1 MGINVIMGY
10 ILMFIGAFFFL
21 VSAIGLVRLP
31 DLYTR
36 MQAATKATTLGAISS
51 ILGIGLMKEEILV
64 KSIILAVFI
73 LLTAPISGSALIRAS
88 YKAKSPLTNKTVVDR
103 LKEKEGEAK

>member
-1 MGINVIMGY
+1 MGLNVIIGY
-10 ILMFIGAFFFL
+10 VLMLIGAFFFL
-21 VSAIGLVRLP
+21 VSAIGIIRLP

-36 MQAATKATTLGAISS
+36 MQAATKSTTLGAIPS
-51 ILGIGLMKEEILV
+51 IIGIGLMKEEILI

-88 YKAKSPLTNKTVVDR
+88 YKAKSPLTDKTVVDR
-103 LKEKEGEAK
+103 LKEKEGDAK

>member
-1 MGINVIMGY
+1 MGANVIIGY
-10 ILMFIGAFFFL
+10 VLMFIGAFFFF
-21 VSAIGLVRLP
+21 VSAIGLIRLP

-36 MQAATKATTLGAISS
+36 MQAATKSTTLGAISS
-51 ILGIGLMKEEILV
+51 IIGIGLMKEEILI

-88 YKAKSPLTNKTVVDR
+88 YKAKSPLTEKMVVDK
-103 LKEKEGEAK
+103 LKEKEGDTK